1 MLGMVVAKSRSL
13 SGAGMG
19 KKLQE
24 LQKCLWYGVTE
35 SHQVS
40 GGFGTQ

>member
-24 LQKCLWYGVTE
+24 LQKCLWYGATE